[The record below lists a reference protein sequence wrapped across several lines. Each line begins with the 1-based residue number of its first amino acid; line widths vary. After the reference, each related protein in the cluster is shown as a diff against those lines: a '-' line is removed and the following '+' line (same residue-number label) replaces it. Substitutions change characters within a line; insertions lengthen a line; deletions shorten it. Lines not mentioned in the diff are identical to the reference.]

1 MVDSSQLCSVCRMA
15 RDKIDSFSVVSA
27 SFNVFN
33 GLKVP
38 CMLHACRVMLKC
50 GI

>member
-1 MVDSSQLCSVCRMA
+1 MLTDAQLCSVCRIA

-33 GLKVP
+33 GLKVA
-38 CMLHACRVMLKC
+38 CMMHACRVMLKC